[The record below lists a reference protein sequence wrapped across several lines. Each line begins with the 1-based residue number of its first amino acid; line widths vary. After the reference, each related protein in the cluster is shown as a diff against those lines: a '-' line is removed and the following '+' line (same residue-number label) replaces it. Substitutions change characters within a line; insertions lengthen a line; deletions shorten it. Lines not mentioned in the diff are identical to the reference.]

1 MSTSCESDSD
11 IDDCTM
17 SVSDTRN
24 TTNSLSRFTS
34 EILTSYVYDVKTYL
48 LFTEVRDG
56 RLALHWHLGPRQHRL
71 LLINSITQTFTLTVF
86 SLYKRKLFMPWISG
100 FLYKVWYR
108 IFNSI
113 RLLICCICKF
123 INKKGKEIFLS
134 ISIRWASTIL
144 RRVHVLLYPRSEVW
158 DPAVDSIF
166 ACQSTFVSKAVV
178 PDENMLGAS
187 LVSERTSG
195 VSLRCA
201 VKILLRQV

>member
-1 MSTSCESDSD
+1 
-11 IDDCTM
+11 
-17 SVSDTRN
+17 
-24 TTNSLSRFTS
+24 
-34 EILTSYVYDVKTYL
+34 
-48 LFTEVRDG
+48 
-56 RLALHWHLGPRQHRL
+56 
-71 LLINSITQTFTLTVF
+71 
-86 SLYKRKLFMPWISG
+86 MPLISG

-178 PDENMLGAS
+178 PDENMLGAT

-195 VSLRCA
+195 VSLRSEDFTKTSFA
-201 VKILLRQV
+201 DKSHQDQLLDRNLTDWLRDCVTDPLLEMLTHLRLCVT